1 MQHES
6 GLVGEDAGI
15 GIPDAK
21 LSSPQSLGIIG
32 MRERA
37 EGLGG
42 TMTFCATARRGSTIT
57 LTLPVSE
64 LVFEETAA
72 S

>member
-1 MQHES
+1 MLE
-6 GLVGEDAGI
+6 VTDDGI

-37 EGLGG
+37 DGFRGAI
-42 TMTFCATARRGSTIT
+42 TFTSGPKRGSTVT
-57 LTLPVSE
+57 LRLPTSE
-64 LVFEETAA
+64 PVAAETVP